1 MLGVIRIIIAAA
13 FLLFIPGYLLTL
25 IFFKKIDKL
34 ERIALAIGLSI
45 CFSVLVGLVLGYS
58 SIIGINS
65 FNLLVSYILF
75 FGIMLMIYY
84 KRK

>member
-1 MLGVIRIIIAAA
+1 MLGVIRVIIAVA

-25 IFFKKIDKL
+25 IIFKKLDKL

-58 SIIGINS
+58 SSIGITS
-65 FNLLVSYILF
+65 FNLWVSYILVC
-75 FGIMLMIYY
+75 GLMLIIYY
-84 KRK
+84 RRK